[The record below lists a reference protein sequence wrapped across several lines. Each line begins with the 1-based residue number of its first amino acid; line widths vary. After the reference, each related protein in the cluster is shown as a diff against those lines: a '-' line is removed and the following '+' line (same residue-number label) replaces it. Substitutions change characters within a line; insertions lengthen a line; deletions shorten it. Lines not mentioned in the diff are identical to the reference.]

1 MQIEDYDS
9 EEHNTANNQQTNI
22 NFHLDSSMKNF
33 TDEDEEF
40 KAFQQRK
47 ETLLINMQLLQQH
60 ATEDQRKKMQE
71 IQEAIE
77 EEEAEFE
84 KVNKRIRRRTMR
96 ITVK

>member
-1 MQIEDYDS
+1 LQIEDYDS

>member
-1 MQIEDYDS
+1 
-9 EEHNTANNQQTNI
+9 
-22 NFHLDSSMKNF
+22 MKNF

>member
-47 ETLLINMQLLQQH
+47 ETLLINMQLLQQQ